1 VNCSKPA
8 DPVQVQQVAAYWDRM
23 ASVYEAAMKNAR
35 GYYRQII
42 ALAGTR
48 VKATDALVDIAAGT
62 GAVSMALALL
72 VREVWAGN
80 LAPGMVEIMRREA
93 RRLQLDNVQ
102 VTMENAQ
109 ALSYPDGRFD
119 VAVLCAALHLLP
131 NPVRT
136 MNEVRR
142 VLKPGGLLITTAF
155 LSGHSLMSRLGNAL
169 MQLNGYRDRQR
180 WNDRGFM
187 EFIEKQGFR
196 VVEKKLIPVFP
207 IPVQYVAALAP
218 ETEEIY

>member
-1 VNCSKPA
+1 
-8 DPVQVQQVAAYWDRM
+8 M
-23 ASVYEAAMKNAR
+23 
-35 GYYRQII
+35 
-42 ALAGTR
+42 
-48 VKATDALVDIAAGT
+48 
-62 GAVSMALALL
+62 
-72 VREVWAGN
+72 
-80 LAPGMVEIMRREA
+80 
-93 RRLQLDNVQ
+93 
-102 VTMENAQ
+102 
-109 ALSYPDGRFD
+109 
-119 VAVLCAALHLLP
+119 AVLCAALHLLP